1 MAKTVFIS
9 YSSCD
14 ELFVKRII
22 EMIEKAGLSYW
33 KAPEMIPAGSNY
45 AREIPKAIQKCDVFL
60 LVVSKGSQESIWVEK
75 EVDSAI
81 NYRKTIVPVRID
93 DEPLNDMYRFYLN
106 NVQMLSFVDEKEKFY
121 KYLEGVAGSR
131 AESSDVVASHTMET
145 RPAVEASPMPE
156 SRIERPTSDAYMEPR
171 KESIRIQNAFTLN
184 KAPVECGHCQGALER
199 VSNGIYQCVVCGREN
214 YDYLQTVK
222 RYLQDRGPT
231 NAVIISRDTGVPKS
245 AIDYFLKEEYIS
257 VYRSGRR

>member
-121 KYLEGVAGSR
+121 KYLEGVA
-131 AESSDVVASHTMET
+131 
-145 RPAVEASPMPE
+145 SPMPE

-199 VSNGIYQCVVCGREN
+199 VSDGIYQCVVCGREN

>member
-45 AREIPKAIQKCDVFL
+45 AREIPKAIQRCDIFL

-106 NVQMLSFVDEKEKFY
+106 NVQMLSFVDEKDKFY
-121 KYLEGVAGSR
+121 KYLEGVAGNRVDS
-131 AESSDVVASHTMET
+131 
-145 RPAVEASPMPE
+145 PAVEASPIPE
-156 SRIERPTSDAYMEPR
+156 SRMNSRRIEHPISDPR

-184 KAPVECGHCQGALER
+184 KAPVECGYCQGALER
-199 VSNGIYQCVVCGREN
+199 VSEGIYQCVVCGREN

-257 VYRSGRR
+257 VYRGGRR